1 MASAVIPP
9 RQLAPTVGQVEALA
23 GVLIRTG
30 SVIHSDTRV
39 LSGLVV
45 KFGEMEFV
53 SDNAGCFRGRPFPA
67 NGCVIEFGAF
77 ATEFVC
83 EYPEQVLVA
92 EDPPAVCAARGRR
105 TTRPESCA
113 VMMAGVTA
121 PPAEEP
127 VIAPV
132 ERSTRRAKQALERQ
146 VQPGAETSR
155 APVRTEPL
163 RETVERLNVP
173 GAAELEAERLSLLE
187 EAEQLAEVRRDF
199 DRVMR
204 EYDAAHGL
212 SPVGGR
218 PNREAEVRRRG
229 KGLNAEIDRD
239 GRAASSVTPSVMSAA
254 RPNYSSPA
262 KTLRAAEAARAE
274 LSGLTG
280 EARRKQQDRVNE
292 LVEVATRQNEA
303 FKRANT
309 AAGGSQVV
317 HSARAAS
324 NRSRGQASSPHVGG
338 NQNQSRNPGGNQQ
351 MQMQTYDPAYAGKQ
365 IAEQGNV
372 GQAQSRSRQA
382 PSNRNVGNANSIGR
396 GHPPRYPVP
405 NQAPRRQVVGA
416 MPQRPVGGQ
425 DVSRYDDG
433 NSAMAKAGYHAYE
446 SALGS

>member
-1 MASAVIPP
+1 MIPP

-30 SVIHSDTRV
+30 PVRV

-45 KFGEMEFV
+45 RFGDMDFV

-67 NGCVIEFGAF
+67 NGCVIEFGTF
-77 ATEFVC
+77 ATYVATELVC
-83 EYPEQVLVA
+83 EYPAQVLVA

-121 PPAEEP
+121 PPTEDPVLEP
-127 VIAPV
+127 EA
-132 ERSTRRAKQALERQ
+132 RSTRRAKQALERQ
-146 VQPGAETSR
+146 GHGGAETSR
-155 APVRTEPL
+155 VPVRTEPL
-163 RETVERLNVP
+163 RETVERLTVP

-187 EAEQLAEVRRDF
+187 EAEKLAEVRRDF
-199 DRVMR
+199 DRVQR
-204 EYDAAHGL
+204 EYDAAHGF
-212 SPVGGR
+212 SPIGGR

-239 GRAASSVTPSVMSAA
+239 GRATSNVTPSVMSAA

-303 FKRANT
+303 VRRPMGPEVDLKLSTRPELP
-309 AAGGSQVV
+309 AARPEDRLPLRMSVETRTGVGTPGEIS
-317 HSARAAS
+317 S
-324 NRSRGQASSPHVGG
+324 SRC
-338 NQNQSRNPGGNQQ
+338 
-351 MQMQTYDPAYAGKQ
+351 
-365 IAEQGNV
+365 
-372 GQAQSRSRQA
+372 
-382 PSNRNVGNANSIGR
+382 
-396 GHPPRYPVP
+396 
-405 NQAPRRQVVGA
+405 
-416 MPQRPVGGQ
+416 
-425 DVSRYDDG
+425 
-433 NSAMAKAGYHAYE
+433 
-446 SALGS
+446 